1 MSDLT
6 QVLTDSEKDGW
17 VIARPIFPCAL
28 CGNFH
33 DNLRDKICKP
43 LFGVLLLPLIP
54 DFIRFCAYS
63 NTQTFITPVIDPLWG
78 LCMTLGLVS
87 PIKQFL
93 KKHISG
99 RDLSIKLLKTSVVY
113 GIIDAIPIV
122 VRYFMNVTCEQQTAY
137 INGLLWTFVDG
148 IFV

>member
-6 QVLTDSEKDGW
+6 KVLTYAEDDGW
-17 VIARPIFPCAL
+17 IIARPIYPCVL
-28 CGNFH
+28 CGKFH
-33 DNLRDKICKP
+33 GDPGDEICKP
-43 LFGVLLLPLIP
+43 LFGVLLLPFIP

-63 NTQTFITPVIDPLWG
+63 STQTFITPMIDPLWG
-78 LCMTLGLVS
+78 ICMTLGYFS

-137 INGLLWTFVDG
+137 INGLLWNAFWYK
-148 IFV
+148 F